1 MITESNIYWFTRLDK
16 LIHLIDTLRVML
28 TVTSALAIIGMAIA
42 YILMKANECYNRDD
56 HIDSDYAVAKSIF
69 RSLRF
74 PAICL
79 VIWAFICNF
88 MLVFIPTQKEYAAM
102 YVIPKIASEENMA
115 KLKSIS
121 TDMFDAACSWV
132 KSISK
137 EPDKQK

>member
-16 LIHLIDTLRVML
+16 LIHFVDTLRVML
-28 TVTSALAIIGMAIA
+28 TVLSVLAIVGMIIS
-42 YILMKANECYNRDD
+42 YILMKANEQYNCDD
-56 HIDSDYAVAKSIF
+56 HVDRDYTTAKSIF
-69 RSLRF
+69 GVFRF

-79 VIWAFICNF
+79 VIWAFICNC

-102 YVIPKIASEENMA
+102 YVIPKIASEENMT

-121 TDMFDAACSWV
+121 TDMFDAACTWV

>member
-16 LIHLIDTLRVML
+16 LIHFIDTLRVML
-28 TVTSALAIIGMAIA
+28 TVLSVLAIVGMIIS
-42 YILMKANECYNRDD
+42 YILMKANEQYNYDD
-56 HIDSDYAVAKSIF
+56 HVDSDYTTAKAIF
-69 RSLRF
+69 GVFRF

-121 TDMFDAACSWV
+121 IDMFDATYSWV

-137 EPDKQK
+137 EPDKLK

>member
-1 MITESNIYWFTRLDK
+1 MITEANIYWFTRLDK
-16 LIHLIDTLRVML
+16 LLNLIDTLRVML
-28 TVTSALAIIGMAIA
+28 TITSALAIIGMAIA
-42 YILMKANECYNRDD
+42 YILMKANAYYNRDD
-56 HIDSDYAVAKSIF
+56 YVDSDYAVAKSIF
-69 RSLRF
+69 RALRF

-79 VIWAFICNF
+79 IVWAFICNF

-115 KLKSIS
+115 KLKTIS

-137 EPDKQK
+137 EPDKSK

>member
-16 LIHLIDTLRVML
+16 LLNLIDTLRVML
-28 TVTSALAIIGMAIA
+28 TAISVLAVIGIAIA
-42 YILMKANECYNRDD
+42 YILAKVNSYYNHDD
-56 HIDSDYAVAKSIF
+56 YVDRDYAIANNIF
-69 RSLRF
+69 SALRF
-74 PAICL
+74 PVICL
-79 VIWAFICNF
+79 VVWAFICNF

-121 TDMFDAACSWV
+121 TDMFDAACTWV

-137 EPDKQK
+137 EPDTQK

>member
-16 LIHLIDTLRVML
+16 LIHFVDTLRVML
-28 TVTSALAIIGMAIA
+28 TVLSVLAIFGMAIA
-42 YILMKANECYNRDD
+42 YILMKANEQYNCDN
-56 HIDSDYAVAKSIF
+56 HVDSDYATAKSIF
-69 RSLRF
+69 GVFRF

-79 VIWAFICNF
+79 VIWAFICNC

-102 YVIPKIASEENMA
+102 YVIPKIASEENMD

-121 TDMFDAACSWV
+121 TDMFDAACTWV

>member
-16 LIHLIDTLRVML
+16 LICFINGLSFLL
-28 TVTSALAIIGMAIA
+28 TVLSVLAIIGMIVS
-42 YILMKANECYNRDD
+42 YILMKVNAQYNCDNNV
-56 HIDSDYAVAKSIF
+56 DSDYATAKAIF
-69 RSLRF
+69 GVLRF

-79 VIWAFICNF
+79 VVCAFICNF

-121 TDMFDAACSWV
+121 ADMFDAACSWV

-137 EPDKQK
+137 ESDNLK